1 MASRLDLQDLL
12 QTLIGVRIDEEPNVY
27 FQPPSTVKMNY
38 PCIVYSRNSANTQFA
53 NDSPYLHKI
62 RYQILVIDKNPDS
75 IIPEKVA
82 MLPMCLFDRHY
93 TADNLNHDAYNL
105 YY

>member
-1 MASRLDLQDLL
+1 MGSRLELQALL
-12 QTLIGVRIDEEPNVY
+12 QSIIGVREDNKPNVY
-27 FQPPSTVKMNY
+27 FQPPETVKMNY
-38 PCIVYSRNSANTQFA
+38 PCIVYSRNLASTKFA
-53 NDSPYLHKI
+53 DNMAYLRKI

-75 IIPEKVA
+75 VIPEKIA

-93 TADNLNHDAYNL
+93 ASDNLNHDAYNL